1 MSQVIFFALQLSTQG
16 KLSPTTSEGSVE
28 LSHADQFSI
37 LEYHKNAL
45 CPLSEIDATKNEV
58 YKMQRRLEKF
68 LNAAEVSWL
77 SEVYCLLYP
86 KYEIIHV
93 PMIYDEFREVTVL
106 GVRYISKK
114 CRENTFLLYTHNGLQ
129 LVEIYH
135 QHVINYKLELY
146 NTLLGTEYCS
156 SHHKARKKYK

>member
-1 MSQVIFFALQLSTQG
+1 MPSNFPHEPSKFFALQLSTQG
-16 KLSPTTSEGSVE
+16 KFNPTTSEGSVE

-37 LEYHKNAL
+37 LEYQKNAL
-45 CPLSEIDATKNEV
+45 CLLSEIDATENEV

-93 PMIYDEFREVTVL
+93 PMIYDEFHEVTVL

-114 CRENTFLLYTHNGLQ
+114 CRGKTLFCCIHTMAFSWWKY
-129 LVEIYH
+129 I
-135 QHVINYKLELY
+135 INM
-146 NTLLGTEYCS
+146 
-156 SHHKARKKYK
+156 